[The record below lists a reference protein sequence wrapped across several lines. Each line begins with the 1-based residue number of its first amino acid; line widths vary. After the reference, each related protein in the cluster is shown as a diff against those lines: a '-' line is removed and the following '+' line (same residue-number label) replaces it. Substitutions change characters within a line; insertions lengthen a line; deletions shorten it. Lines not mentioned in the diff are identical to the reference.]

1 MAELLGAIIGL
12 FLVIGIGWIAFTVI
26 AQLILSLSIVSFA
39 LLVIIPIAY
48 YLHPAPFDRFF
59 SKNKSRRESN
69 GSHQHESKSRIK
81 DERHYSSILGL
92 TDIVSP
98 ESVKK
103 AYRGLAKKYHPD
115 MVHYLGSEFREVA
128 EAKLKEINE
137 AYGYFCQKYG
147 F

>member
-12 FLVIGIGWIAFTVI
+12 FLVIAIGWIVMTVI
-26 AQLILSLSIVSFA
+26 AQLIQSLSIVLVA
-39 LLVIIPIAY
+39 LLVIIPIVY
-48 YLHPAPFDRFF
+48 YLHPAPFDGLFA
-59 SKNKSRRESN
+59 KIRRKRGSD
-69 GSHQHESKSRIK
+69 GSHQHESKSRVE

-92 TDIVSP
+92 TGSVSP

-137 AYGYFCQKYG
+137 AYSYFCQKYG